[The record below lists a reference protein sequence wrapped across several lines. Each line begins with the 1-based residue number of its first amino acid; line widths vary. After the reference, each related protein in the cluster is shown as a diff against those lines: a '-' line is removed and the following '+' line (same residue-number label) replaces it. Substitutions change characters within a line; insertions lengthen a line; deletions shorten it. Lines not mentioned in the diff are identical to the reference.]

1 MLQLAPQAKE
11 SVLTHLIPTL
21 PKRSGRRAKKWSE
34 NLFALARTGLRERS
48 SVGQNACLSHRR
60 LRIRVP
66 SLPPFFC
73 GEDFGEVQK
82 VSGIRIRCHACPKSS
97 SRS

>member
-1 MLQLAPQAKE
+1 MSLVSSEGCVVAIA
-11 SVLTHLIPTL
+11 ID
-21 PKRSGRRAKKWSE
+21 RGRAIELGVVEGVK
-34 NLFALARTGLRERS
+34 GLG
-48 SVGQNACLSHRR
+48 SVGQNAWLSRRR

-73 GEDFGEVQK
+73 CEDFGEVQT